1 MSYIFRGP
9 IFGEGGGGV
18 GGLIYDGGGGEEGI
32 NEILGDFNVI
42 FLCNIR
48 NVTFV
53 SKRNFK
59 AVFHSGK
66 FSIGQNFFDLLHAP
80 FLISMA
86 KKISSQ
92 KIIVG
97 YVKKC
102 AKIIPFFNS
111 SFF

>member
-1 MSYIFRGP
+1 MSYIFRGS
-9 IFGEGGGGV
+9 IFGEGGV
-18 GGLIYDGGGGEEGI
+18 GLFTMGGEEGI
-32 NEILGDFNVI
+32 NEILRDFNVI

-53 SKRNFK
+53 SKGNFK

-102 AKIIPFFNS
+102 EKIIPFFNS